1 MSLLQ
6 DPNTKNEYRNNEV
19 CRKYL
24 GSGGMFHFLPFGNSW
39 YLCPLNQLKLKIL
52 HTFIGNGKVVMVQDR
67 RANIF
72 IFENRRLSNKIKE
85 ISFLNLKKPFKRSS
99 MYFPKCVPSNIAY
112 TWNLKKWYKRT
123 DLQNRNS
130 HRCRRQTGLSRG
142 KAGYQLGGWD

>member
-99 MYFPKCVPSNIAY
+99 MYFPKCVPSPAKMQISGPQESQGLRSR
-112 TWNLKKWYKRT
+112 NLQGFFC
-123 DLQNRNS
+123 LFVQAINV
-130 HRCRRQTGLSRG
+130 
-142 KAGYQLGGWD
+142 